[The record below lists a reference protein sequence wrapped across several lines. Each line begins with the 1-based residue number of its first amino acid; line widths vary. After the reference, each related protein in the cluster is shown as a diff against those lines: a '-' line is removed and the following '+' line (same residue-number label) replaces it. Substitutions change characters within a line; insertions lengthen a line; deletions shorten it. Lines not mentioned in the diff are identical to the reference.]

1 MQILSNE
8 GLFLIQDYDNVN
20 FFIEEEIVSKREN
33 LEDVESISI
42 NVETQEIK
50 EKEGKKIEKE
60 YYIRKASHD
69 MKLNSIIFKG
79 SKDNCINAL
88 KKIYEAVDKEDF
100 SINLM

>member
-1 MQILSNE
+1 
-8 GLFLIQDYDNVN
+8 
-20 FFIEEEIVSKREN
+20 
-33 LEDVESISI
+33 
-42 NVETQEIK
+42 
-50 EKEGKKIEKE
+50 
-60 YYIRKASHD
+60 